1 VIDELNEDLR
11 AEFDQISGKRSQYD
25 TDLAEAEKNG
35 GVKPDKEGVEL
46 RSAEELGEALSELQA
61 RLELVVATNP
71 GVVEQYENRKVAVS
85 DRRSLSVSRIG

>member
-46 RSAEELGEALSELQA
+46 RSAEELSELQA